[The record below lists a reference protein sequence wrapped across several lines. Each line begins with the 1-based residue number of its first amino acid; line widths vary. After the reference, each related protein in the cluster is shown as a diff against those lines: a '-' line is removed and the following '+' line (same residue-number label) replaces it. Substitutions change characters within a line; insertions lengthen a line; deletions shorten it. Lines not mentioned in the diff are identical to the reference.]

1 AARGPHRVRP
11 RPARRRSASWRTA
24 GVRADVLEQVFVRHQ
39 AGRVPSLL
47 VLEAPSGART
57 RVTRQAPKGDED
69 GATRYLGRYTVGLDP
84 EVAWNYGVSLM
95 QDFLIFG
102 KKTEVIADFYRTDFE
117 NQVVVDLYASPQQ
130 ALFYNLDGSS
140 YANSFQLELN
150 YEITHHFN
158 IRTAY

>member
-1 AARGPHRVRP
+1 GTFKASVGRGI
-11 RPARRRSASWRTA
+11 RSANIFAEYQHLFASSRNFDI
-24 GVRADVLEQVFVRHQ
+24 VNAD
-39 AGRVPSLL
+39 G
-47 VLEAPSGART
+47 
-57 RVTRQAPKGDED
+57 KI
-69 GATRYLGRYTVGLDP
+69 YGLDP
-84 EVAWNYGVSLM
+84 AVAWNYGVRFM

-130 ALFYNLDGSS
+130 ALFYNRAGSS

-158 IRTAY
+158 IRTAYKYYDVQTDYLGGRVIKPLHAK